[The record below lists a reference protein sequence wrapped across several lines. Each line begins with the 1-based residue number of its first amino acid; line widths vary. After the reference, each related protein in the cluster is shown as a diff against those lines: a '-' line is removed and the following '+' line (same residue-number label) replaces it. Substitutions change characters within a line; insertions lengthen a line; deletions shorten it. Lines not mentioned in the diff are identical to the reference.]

1 MTFFIGVDLHKTQFT
16 VHVRTE
22 EKIESLEQIKQYP
35 TTAAGYAEFLT
46 RIETYKASGAA
57 VKIGVESTGN
67 TRFFKNQVEKAGAE
81 VTVINTLKFK
91 VINESTKKTDKH
103 DASTISEFLSKD
115 MLPESYLCGKETENI
130 RRLLKSR
137 ERLVRSVVGQKNE
150 VHALLVSMGL
160 PDELRSLQ
168 SKKGRQKILD
178 TLESHSDLVL
188 EAQSVKLMFQIID
201 RMTESVKTIEK
212 QLAELTKDDEITA
225 ITICGMGGE
234 LISRILEAGYS
245 GGHLSGE
252 ERLILQP
259 NVAEHFVREWLMNHS
274 YRITHETVVEDN
286 HRLYEIIV
294 AEPVEE
300 RIEYTELE
308 IKYGPILLK
317 EPSELSVAKWTRMNR
332 KNKEIMSACVKL
344 VTGRLAAPT
353 LEQFWALR
361 HNFFAYFL
369 SFFWLGSLWMALNGL
384 WRNVERI
391 STPVIWWSLGLLF
404 MSSFLP
410 YATGLVSTYFNN
422 RTIQVFYGIIG
433 IVTTVFNWFLHK
445 SLESPNSDNK
455 ELIVAIEVYRKLL
468 IPDIVIKIIG
478 LILAV
483 LVYPPIMMYSVLIA
497 AAYIITFKHIKNI

>member
-22 EKIESLEQIKQYP
+22 EKVESLEQIKQYP

-160 PDELRSLQ
+160 PDELRCLQ
-168 SKKGRQKILD
+168 SKKGRRNVLD

-188 EAQSVKLMFQIID
+188 EAQSVQLMFQIID

-212 QLAELTKDDEITA
+212 QLAELTKDDEMVNRLMTIRGCGKITA
-225 ITICGMGGE
+225 WTIRAYTE
-234 LISRILEAGYS
+234 DISRFASAKKYAAFCGLVPWVQDSNATIHHGKITKRGPQELRTCFVQLVLGIRRCKDTSEWRMMQRYEYMKKNKGS
-245 GGHLSGE
+245 GKS
-252 ERLILQP
+252 
-259 NVAEHFVREWLMNHS
+259 
-274 YRITHETVVEDN
+274 
-286 HRLYEIIV
+286 IV
-294 AEPVEE
+294 AAA
-300 RIEYTELE
+300 RKMAE
-308 IKYGPILLK
+308 IVWAM
-317 EPSELSVAKWTRMNR
+317 LSDKQDFNADKMKGIYKPMTLAD
-332 KNKEIMSACVKL
+332 EALSAMK
-344 VTGRLAAPT
+344 
-353 LEQFWALR
+353 
-361 HNFFAYFL
+361 
-369 SFFWLGSLWMALNGL
+369 
-384 WRNVERI
+384 
-391 STPVIWWSLGLLF
+391 
-404 MSSFLP
+404 
-410 YATGLVSTYFNN
+410 
-422 RTIQVFYGIIG
+422 
-433 IVTTVFNWFLHK
+433 
-445 SLESPNSDNK
+445 
-455 ELIVAIEVYRKLL
+455 
-468 IPDIVIKIIG
+468 
-478 LILAV
+478 
-483 LVYPPIMMYSVLIA
+483 
-497 AAYIITFKHIKNI
+497 